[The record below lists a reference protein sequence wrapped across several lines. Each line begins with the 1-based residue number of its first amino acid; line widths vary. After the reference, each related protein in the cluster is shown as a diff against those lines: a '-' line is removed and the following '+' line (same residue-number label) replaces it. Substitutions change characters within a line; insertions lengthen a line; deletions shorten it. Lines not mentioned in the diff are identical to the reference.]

1 MDSEGNDLNLV
12 TGDYIAGLTDG
23 EGCFYINLYRFKKYP
38 NANPQTRIH
47 FYIKLRQ
54 DDLPVLQGVQNTL
67 GFGHINYQRETR
79 SNHSPCYRYEIS
91 DREKLHQLLDFF
103 RDHPLHS
110 PKKLRDMERIKTILT
125 IIHSGDH
132 LTQSGLTRIRQIKTE
147 MHS

>member
-1 MDSEGNDLNLV
+1 MDSEGNNLNLV

-54 DDLPVLQGVQNTL
+54 DDLSVLQSVAKTL

-79 SNHSPCYRYEIS
+79 SNHSPCYRYEVS
-91 DREKLHQLLDFF
+91 DRKELHQLIQFF
-103 RDHPLHS
+103 HDYKLHS
-110 PKKLRDMERIKTILT
+110 PKKMRDMERIATILS
-125 IIHSGDH
+125 IIGSGDH
-132 LTQSGLTRIRQIKTE
+132 LKQSGLTRIRQIKKE

>member
-23 EGCFYINLYRFKKYP
+23 EGCFYINLHRFKKYP
-38 NANPQTRIH
+38 NANLQTRIH

-54 DDLPVLQGVQNTL
+54 DDLPILQAVQNTL

-79 SNHSPCYRYEIS
+79 SNHSPCYRYEVS
-91 DREKLHQLLDFF
+91 DRQELRRLMHFFDNHLLI
-103 RDHPLHS
+103 S
-110 PKKLRDMERIKTILT
+110 PKKMRDKQRIETILA
-125 IIHSGDH
+125 IIDSGDH
-132 LTQSGLTRIRQIKTE
+132 LTESGLSRIRQIKTE

>member
-38 NANPQTRIH
+38 GAHPQTRIH

-54 DDLPVLQGVQNTL
+54 DDLPVLQGVLNTL

-79 SNHSPCYRYEIS
+79 SNHSPCYRYEVS
-91 DREKLHQLLDFF
+91 DRQELRRLMQFF
-103 RDHPLHS
+103 DLHPLIS
-110 PKKLRDMERIKTILT
+110 PKKMRDKQRIETILT
-125 IIHSGDH
+125 IIDSGDH
-132 LTQSGLTRIRQIKTE
+132 LKESGLSRIRQIKKE

>member
-1 MDSEGNDLNLV
+1 MDSEGNNLNLV

-38 NANPQTRIH
+38 TANPQTRIH

-54 DDLPVLQGVQNTL
+54 DDLPILQSVKNTL

-79 SNHSPCYRYEIS
+79 SNHSPCYRYEVS
-91 DREKLHQLLDFF
+91 DRQELRQLMQLFDH
-103 RDHPLHS
+103 HPLIS
-110 PKKLRDMERIKTILT
+110 PKKMRDKQRIETILT
-125 IIHSGDH
+125 IIDSGDH
-132 LTQSGLTRIRQIKTE
+132 LTESGLSRIRQIKTE